1 MTVTVEPTTATPPK
15 RELSGH
21 LQAVTCVAVSKAHP
35 AAQGEEPWYTI
46 VSGAEDRMV
55 IGWDSRNGQQLWRLQ
70 HRSVIKSVACTGEG
84 AEHNLA
90 LIGAADGSAQI
101 IDLEATAEPQKPLEL
116 EKRHQGAVL
125 CAAFSADG
133 KTCATS
139 GDDRT
144 IYLWDSSNG
153 KLLKDG
159 VIRSAHRAA
168 VTSLQFT
175 PDNLLVSAGRDGEL
189 NVWSVKPGEPTR
201 AVESFDRRGG
211 EVLQLGV
218 SPDGKQVL
226 YDQGKELLLLSLAK
240 RRAEGVLQNY
250 GVSGNFTNFA
260 LFAPNGKTI
269 LTASAAE
276 GRLQLWRTPTTDG
289 RAGELRQFIWST
301 GLDTCAAFA
310 PNSKFAVTG
319 TQDHKVLM
327 WTMPSEEEINDKV
340 EGTVSWVD
348 ESLNSGSTRQ
358 VRIWVDVNVDPNKPR
373 RLIPGSIATIVVPPA
388 K

>member
-1 MTVTVEPTTATPPK
+1 MA
-15 RELSGH
+15 LLG
-21 LQAVTCVAVSKAHP
+21 
-35 AAQGEEPWYTI
+35 
-46 VSGAEDRMV
+46 
-55 IGWDSRNGQQLWRLQ
+55 
-70 HRSVIKSVACTGEG
+70 TG
-84 AEHNLA
+84 
-90 LIGAADGSAQI
+90 DGSAWI
-101 IDLEATAEPQKPLEL
+101 IDLDQMKTDASGKLEKEPLEL
-116 EKRHQGAVL
+116 EKHHQGAVL
-125 CAAFSADG
+125 CAAFSPDG

-175 PDNLLVSAGRDGEL
+175 PQDLLVSAGRDGDM
-189 NVWSVKPGEPTR
+189 NFWSVKPDEPPHK
-201 AVESFDRRGG
+201 AFEGFDRRGG

-218 SPDGKQVL
+218 SPDGKEVL
-226 YDQGKELLLLSLAK
+226 YDQGKELLVLSLAK
-240 RRAEGVLQNY
+240 RKPEGVLQNY
-250 GVSGNFTNFA
+250 GVSGNFTHMA

-276 GRLQLWRTPTTDG
+276 KRLQLWRTPTADG

-301 GLDTCAAFA
+301 GLNTCGAFA

-327 WTMPSEEEINDKV
+327 WKMPSEEELNDRV
-340 EGTVSWVD
+340 TGTVSWVD
-348 ESLNSGSTRQ
+348 ESLSSGSTRQ
-358 VRIWVDVNVDPNKPR
+358 VRIWVDVNNTDPKKVR
-373 RLIPGSIATIVVPPA
+373 RLLPGSNATIVVPPA
-388 K
+388 NP